1 MRIHTHDGKPGYLG
15 YCANVHPGESLA
27 DVLHAVRALAS
38 DVRRQL
44 GTDTLSL
51 GLWLSRRSADELAAR
66 GCSELQRVLAD
77 AGIFVVTLNGF
88 PYGNFHAEVVKRQ
101 VYHPDLCSAERRT
114 YLSTLAKILT
124 QLLPEDAS
132 EGTIS
137 TLPIG
142 HRDEPLDMRE
152 PTAATRE
159 RASLAAAEQLCL
171 LSTELAA
178 LRAKTGKSIRVC
190 LEPEPGCWLETTD
203 DAVQFW
209 RQTLPE
215 AARRVGIAEASISQ
229 HLGLCYDTCHQAI
242 AFEDPAQS
250 IRALT
255 DAGVTI
261 GKAQLSSAIEVPNP
275 SDPKALARL
284 ATFREP
290 RFLHQV
296 RARLADGTLWAAD
309 DLGSIDALPTTD
321 PLRVHFHV
329 PIHRESVG
337 DIATTRPFLLA
348 ALDQLSALAKLP
360 HLEVE
365 TYTWT
370 VLPENERPKTDAEL
384 TRGLANE
391 IAFVKSAL
399 SGQ

>member
-1 MRIHTHDGKPGYLG
+1 MRIHTHDGKPGFLG

-27 DVLHAVRALAS
+27 DVLHAVRSLAS
-38 DVRRQL
+38 RVRTEL
-44 GTDTLSL
+44 GADKLSL
-51 GLWLSRRSADELAAR
+51 GLWLSRRSADELAAS
-66 GCSELQRVLAD
+66 GCSELQRVLTD

-101 VYHPDLCSAERRT
+101 VYHPDLCSDERRT
-114 YLSTLAKILT
+114 YLSTLAKILA

-142 HRDEPLDMRE
+142 HRDERLDLHG
-152 PTAATRE
+152 PSTATRQ
-159 RASLAAAEQLCL
+159 RAVDAAADQLCL
-171 LSTELAA
+171 LATELAA
-178 LRAKTGKSIRVC
+178 LRAQTGKSIRVC

-209 RQTLPE
+209 RHTLPG
-215 AARRVGIAEASISQ
+215 AAVRSGIAESVIAQ

-250 IRALT
+250 IRALRE
-255 DAGVTI
+255 AGVTI

-275 SDPKALARL
+275 GDSRALAQL

-296 RARLADGTLWAAD
+296 RARRSDGTLWAAD
-309 DLGSIDALPTTD
+309 DLSAIDALPTTD

-337 DIATTRPFLLA
+337 NIATTRPFLLA
-348 ALDQLSALAKLP
+348 ALDQLSALPKLP

-370 VLPENERPKTDAEL
+370 VLPESERPKTDAEL

-399 SGQ
+399 S